1 MDYKKITMDDIRYL
15 IEDSQKTYNR
25 YNIEAVRPT
34 IKKWPEGYIV
44 DEGESVKWNREQ
56 VAAHNKEVEN
66 ATKKYYQDLHK
77 GYDNFCADLKQ
88 AIQNDYNFTES
99 QANVILAHLHN
110 DSMIADVDR
119 AEELCEFIIEF
130 LSSEDPKEV
139 FHN

>member
-1 MDYKKITMDDIRYL
+1 MDYKKITMDDMRYL
-15 IEDSQKTYNR
+15 IEDSHTSYNR

-44 DEGESVKWNREQ
+44 DEEQSVKWNREQ

-88 AIQNDYNFTES
+88 AIQNDYNFNET
-99 QANVILAHLHN
+99 QADIIMVHLHN
-110 DSMIADVDR
+110 DDMYYDLDR
-119 AEELCEFIIEF
+119 AEELCEIVYDIFNN
-130 LSSEDPKEV
+130 SER
-139 FHN
+139 